1 MTTSNLIL
9 SNRDRSIDQ
18 IKPNRLTNCKPEVRY
33 YCLESYHLLPNANE
47 AICKVRNL
55 LTGALRQ
62 VLASRLEL
70 VSYADDSYLLEFVK
84 TNHNSGIG
92 VQQ

>member
-9 SNRDRSIDQ
+9 SDRVQSIDQ
-18 IKPNRLTNCKPEVRY
+18 PRILDVGYKPEVRY
-33 YCLESYHLLPNANE
+33 YRLESYYLLPNLNE

-70 VSYADDSYLLEFVK
+70 VSYHDDSYLLEFVK
-84 TNHNSGIG
+84 TSYNSEIG